1 MWSKK
6 RFSVSLEGYSNDTS
20 GWMEWID
27 NLAAQ
32 IRNSGA
38 TYLVDSS
45 CERQHISF
53 FSIRFFFTSEFL
65 IFISFSSSILFLY
78 WFQCFF
84 LDKTLELFQPFNG
97 LKPDLC
103 VCDVVWYMPPSI
115 ITSTEKKIW
124 DKNSWILIAVL
135 KWNKLF
141 VFFLDLILWLSC
153 FEGAKT
159 KLFKFFSMILSE
171 SIGNYFRIFAL
182 SV

>member
-103 VCDVVWYMPPSI
+103 VCDVVWYIPPSI

-141 VFFLDLILWLSC
+141 VFFWIWFCGSPVLKARKQNCLN
-153 FEGAKT
+153 
-159 KLFKFFSMILSE
+159 FFQWSSR
-171 SIGNYFRIFAL
+171 NQ
-182 SV
+182 